1 MGQEKSKP
9 VAPQQSASD
18 KMFDMIFE
26 FRMMSKS
33 LKKESDKCNNAEKQC
48 ILKVK
53 DSIERNMPETAKIH
67 AADAIRKKTE
77 AKRYLM
83 LSSKLEAVQQRL
95 QTAYQTQRV
104 KLLSN
109 SYLFPYL
116 AYREYAG
123 YDFKIILSFGCN
135 GFGQS

>member
-9 VAPQQSASD
+9 IPEKSASD

-33 LKKESDKCNNAEKQC
+33 FKKESDKCNNAETHC

-53 DSIERNMPETAKIH
+53 DSIEKNMPETAKIH

-77 AKRYLM
+77 AKRYLL

-104 KLLSN
+104 RIN
-109 SYLFPYL
+109 
-116 AYREYAG
+116 
-123 YDFKIILSFGCN
+123 IN
-135 GFGQS
+135 VMH